1 MNILINGNPADC
13 DTFGRLCS
21 GAGHTADPSARVDI
35 AFDLHLADKAAKRA
49 WLEGATADL
58 ILTAAVP
65 CSATEAASWSPRPDR
80 VVGISPVFGNM
91 IELAPA
97 LQTSPDALERA
108 ESFLRS
114 LNLEVARVAD
124 GPGLVRLRVLCCLI
138 NEAASAVADGVAS
151 PTNIDTAMKLG
162 ANYSRGPL
170 EWADSLGLDV
180 VLAVLRALQ
189 ADYGEDRYRPSP
201 LLIRKVLAG
210 QKLST

>member
-1 MNILINGNPADC
+1 MNVLIQGNAADC
-13 DTFGRLCS
+13 ETFTRLCKE
-21 GAGHTADPSARVDI
+21 AGHTTDPSVRLDI

-49 WLEGATADL
+49 LLEGATADL
-58 ILTAAVP
+58 ILAAAAP

-80 VVGISPVFGNM
+80 VVGISPIFGNV

-97 LQTSPDALERA
+97 LQTSPDSLERA

-151 PTNIDTAMKLG
+151 PANIDTAMKLG
-162 ANYSRGPL
+162 ANHPRGLL
-170 EWADSLGLDV
+170 EWADTLGLEV

-210 QKLST
+210 QKFS

>member
-1 MNILINGNPADC
+1 MNVLIQGNAADC
-13 DTFGRLCS
+13 ETFTRLCKE
-21 GAGHTADPSARVDI
+21 AGHAADPSARLDI
-35 AFDLHLADKAAKRA
+35 AFDLHLADKVAKRA
-49 WLEGATADL
+49 FVEGATADVV
-58 ILTAAVP
+58 LTAAVP

-80 VVGISPVFGNM
+80 VVGISPIFGNM

-97 LQTSPDALERA
+97 LQTSPDSLERA
-108 ESFLRS
+108 ETFLRS

-124 GPGLVRLRVLCCLI
+124 GPGLARLRVLCCLI
-138 NEAASAVADGVAS
+138 NEAASAAADGVAS
-151 PTNIDTAMKLG
+151 PANIDTAMKLG
-162 ANYSRGPL
+162 ANYPRGPL

-210 QKLST
+210 QKFS

>member
-1 MNILINGNPADC
+1 MNVLLQGNAADC
-13 DTFGRLCS
+13 ETFSRLCS
-21 GAGHTADPSARVDI
+21 RAGYTTDPSAGVDI

-49 WLEGATADL
+49 LLEGVAADL

-65 CSATEAASWSPRPDR
+65 CSATEAASWASHPDR

-138 NEAASAVADGVAS
+138 NEAASAVVDGVAS
-151 PTNIDTAMKLG
+151 PANIDTAMKLG
-162 ANYSRGPL
+162 ANYPRGPL

-180 VLAVLRALQ
+180 VLAVLRGLQ

-210 QKLST
+210 QKLSE